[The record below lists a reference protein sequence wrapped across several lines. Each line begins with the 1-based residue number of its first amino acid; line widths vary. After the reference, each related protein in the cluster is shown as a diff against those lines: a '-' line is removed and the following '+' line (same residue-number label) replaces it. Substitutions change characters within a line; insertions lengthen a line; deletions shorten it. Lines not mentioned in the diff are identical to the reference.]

1 MQKRVRQD
9 TEDTIEEDVMK
20 KGKEKENSQHRMYS
34 IADCQD
40 KVYNAFQLK
49 NSFTVRCT
57 SIFATARRF
66 QFLLSIALII
76 VAKC

>member
-40 KVYNAFQLK
+40 KVYLRWNT
-49 NSFTVRCT
+49 TVNFSKCV
-57 SIFATARRF
+57 IFV
-66 QFLLSIALII
+66 S
-76 VAKC
+76 